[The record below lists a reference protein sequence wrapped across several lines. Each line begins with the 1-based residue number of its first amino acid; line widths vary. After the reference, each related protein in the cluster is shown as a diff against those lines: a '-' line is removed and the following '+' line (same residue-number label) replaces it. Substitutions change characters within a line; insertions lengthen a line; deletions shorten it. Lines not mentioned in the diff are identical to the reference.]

1 MNPYPSANK
10 AYTEASVMTAPPAR
24 LVVMLYDGMIR
35 FLMQAAS
42 AMREGDRAQMH
53 DRLRRA
59 QAIID
64 ELNVCLDMGQGEI
77 PTQLRAIYLFC
88 KRHLGEAH
96 LHNDVAAIDDVVKL
110 LSDLRESWVELAARV
125 GDADPRTTAAV

>member
-1 MNPYPSANK
+1 MNPYANANR

-42 AMREGDRAQMH
+42 AMRAGDRAQTR

-59 QAIID
+59 EAIID
-64 ELNVCLDMGQGEI
+64 ELNLCLDMSQGEI
-77 PTQLRAIYLFC
+77 TTRLRAIYLFS
-88 KRHLGEAH
+88 KRHLIEAH
-96 LHNDVAAIDDVVKL
+96 LHNDIEAVDEVVRL
-110 LSDLRESWVELAARV
+110 LSELRESWVELAATV
-125 GDADPRTTAAV
+125 GDAEPRKRTAV